1 MPQLQHERIQE
12 GGMSD
17 YMLGFAIGITVVAA
31 VILLFIL

>member
-12 GGMSD
+12 GGMND
-17 YMLGFAIGITVVAA
+17 YMLGFAIGIAVVAA